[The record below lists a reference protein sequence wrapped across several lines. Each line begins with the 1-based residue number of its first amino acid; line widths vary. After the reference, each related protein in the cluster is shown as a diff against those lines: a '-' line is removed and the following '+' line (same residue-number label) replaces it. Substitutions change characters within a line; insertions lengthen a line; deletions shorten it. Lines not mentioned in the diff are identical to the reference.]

1 MFGWLVSGTFSR
13 QSRPGPSKFRLKLS
27 QEWTLQSHKRTQW
40 TISPSEYLA
49 MNAFCFGP
57 ESAAF
62 ERVHTLFADVK
73 YSVRTLQRSP
83 GFASCAILALALGI
97 GANVAVFSVVDA
109 VLLRP
114 LQF

>member
-1 MFGWLVSGTFSR
+1 MDPLI
-13 QSRPGPSKFRLKLS
+13 
-27 QEWTLQSHKRTQW
+27 HKRTQW
-40 TISPSEYLA
+40 TISPSEYLE
-49 MNAFCFGP
+49 MNAFRFGP

-62 ERVHTLFADVK
+62 ERVHTLFADLK

-83 GFASCAILALALGI
+83 GFALCAILALALGI

-114 LQF
+114 LQFRDTSRLVEVFEDGSKFGFLNNLAAP